1 MFLLNLIAYAHLKAF
16 STDIAIE
23 FSQILNVFKSW
34 NKNVFFPYQ
43 SMHMPQENSCIH
55 FHILSWWSGNKIAL
69 LSSFNK
75 TVKVTRLLL
84 IQKINELSYSTFML
98 SRCEVLF
105 SIVVSYSFS
114 RHFVV
119 GEEFFLTRIFIK
131 NFLSRTSAWKIRIQ
145 EKTELRVMHDFKLYL

>member
-1 MFLLNLIAYAHLKAF
+1 M
-16 STDIAIE
+16 S
-23 FSQILNVFKSW
+23 
-34 NKNVFFPYQ
+34 
-43 SMHMPQENSCIH
+43 QENSCIH

-119 GEEFFLTRIFIK
+119 GEEFFQQE
-131 NFLSRTSAWKIRIQ
+131 FLSRIFYQ
-145 EKTELRVMHDFKLYL
+145 ELLHERYEFRKKLNWEWCMILNCIFNFFPEDIMECLFVLIHEVRSVAIFLIYSVLQNFNSI